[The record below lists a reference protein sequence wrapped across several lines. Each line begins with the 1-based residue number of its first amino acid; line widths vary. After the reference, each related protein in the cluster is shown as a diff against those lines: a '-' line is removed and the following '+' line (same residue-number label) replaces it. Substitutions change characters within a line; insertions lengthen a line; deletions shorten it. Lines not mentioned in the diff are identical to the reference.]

1 MPVHS
6 KKKVKKTTPIINAT
20 KKMVR
25 KDAVALGRVV
35 GKNPLSDK
43 VIARE
48 NKKKKKNIER
58 FLLRLR
64 VKVSNYNCFLRDS
77 GL

>member
-48 NKKKKKNIER
+48 NKKKKKNIEDI
-58 FLLRLR
+58 FIKTKSKSL
-64 VKVSNYNCFLRDS
+64 
-77 GL
+77 